1 MKLPSK
7 IRDPYR
13 SLFNWANLL
22 FVVLIIVEFFPS
34 RRSAAGT
41 PYTIGL
47 FILVQLIYIAFVVL
61 GRKKEKV
68 QTYADVVGIIY
79 AFLLLWELL
88 TAKLNWVDQ
97 SLYPSLADV
106 IRLFIHDLPELIK
119 GLFSS
124 LRLLCLGYSLALLL
138 AIPSA
143 LILGWRKRLYYAA
156 NPFTKVLGPIPPT
169 VYIPYAI
176 AILPTFM
183 ASSVFVIF
191 VGAFWPIFINTLN
204 GVFNI
209 ERKII
214 DSARA
219 LNVSERTMLLEII
232 LPGALPSVFA
242 GATIGLVFSFVLLT
256 SAELIG
262 ATSGMG
268 WYVKYFSDFADYHR
282 VIVGIV
288 FIGLVVTLVTYF
300 YEKLENHL
308 LRWRR

>member
-1 MKLPSK
+1 MPSDVIRKSRSLINLANILFVLLVITELIPSK
-7 IRDPYR
+7 R
-13 SLFNWANLL
+13 S
-22 FVVLIIVEFFPS
+22 I
-34 RRSAAGT
+34 AGT
-41 PYTIGL
+41 GYTIGL
-47 FILVQLIYIAFVVL
+47 FILIQLIYIAFVVF
-61 GRKKEKV
+61 GKRRQKV
-68 QTYADVVGIIY
+68 QTYSDVVGIIY
-79 AFLLLWELL
+79 ILLLSWELL
-88 TAKLNWVDQ
+88 TAKFNLLDK
-97 SLYPSLADV
+97 SLYPAPEEV
-106 IRLFIHDLPELIK
+106 IRLFIHDLPELLK
-119 GLFSS
+119 GLVSS
-124 LRLLCLGYSLALLL
+124 FRLLFLGYLLALLL

-176 AILPTFM
+176 AILPAFM

-209 ERKII
+209 EKKII

-219 LNVSERTMLLEII
+219 LNVNERTMLLEII
-232 LPGALPSVFA
+232 LPGALPSVFT

-288 FIGLVVTLVTYF
+288 FIGLVVTFVTYF